1 MQTNDDRPNPLII
14 TVQLDVDFTIDTSL
28 LPLSDI
34 VETFYDVGSGEERTY
49 EQVIELTAKILAHNA
64 IQSLTTTGARPY
76 LLNADVTIG
85 EAN

>member
-49 EQVIELTAKILAHNA
+49 EQVLEFTAKIHAHNA
-64 IQSLTTTGARPY
+64 IQSLISGARPY